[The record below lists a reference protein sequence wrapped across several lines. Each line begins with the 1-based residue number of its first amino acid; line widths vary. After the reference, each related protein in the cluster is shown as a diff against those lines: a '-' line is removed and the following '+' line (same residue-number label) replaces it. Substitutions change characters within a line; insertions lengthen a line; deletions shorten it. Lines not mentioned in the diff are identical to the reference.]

1 MRDIDKAFLEQMENE
16 KFNKIIT
23 DDLSFA
29 DSLIDK
35 GDIDRIFEKEDTN
48 NGNND

>member
-1 MRDIDKAFLEQMENE
+1 MRDIDKAFLDQMENE
-16 KFNKIIT
+16 KFSKIIT

-35 GDIDRIFEKEDTN
+35 GDIDRIFNKEDAI
-48 NGNND
+48 NDDND